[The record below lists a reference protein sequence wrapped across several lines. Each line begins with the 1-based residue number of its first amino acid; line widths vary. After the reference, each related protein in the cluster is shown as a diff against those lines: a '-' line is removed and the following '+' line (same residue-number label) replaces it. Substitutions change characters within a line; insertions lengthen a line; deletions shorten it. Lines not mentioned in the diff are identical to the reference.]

1 MRVKIDKIRE
11 GGFRFEAPMPR
22 EALETVL
29 ADAATDFHA
38 VGEVAVRVDLSDAG
52 DRIVA
57 QGHLETPLTGTCK
70 RCLREVALTAPAD
83 FVLGLRQAGG
93 ARPHA
98 DDPDLEEDPGQG
110 PPAGSFTLE
119 EADEDTYT
127 GDEIDLA
134 PFVREQ
140 ILLSLPDYVLC
151 DPACKGLCSVCGADL
166 NGGECGCER
175 TVPDPRLAA
184 LKDLKLS

>member
-1 MRVKIDKIRE
+1 MRVKIDKIRD
-11 GGFRFEAPMPR
+11 GGVELAEPMAQN
-22 EALETVL
+22 ALETVL
-29 ADAATDFHA
+29 AEAATDFRA
-38 VGEVAVRVDLSDAG
+38 RGEVAVRVDLSEAG

-57 QGHLETPLTGTCK
+57 RGHLETPLTGTCK
-70 RCLREVALTAPAD
+70 RCLREVALTTPAD
-83 FVLGLRQAGG
+83 FVLGLRQG
-93 ARPHA
+93 APAVRH
-98 DDPDLEEDPGQG
+98 DDELDPDEDPGHG

-151 DPACKGLCSVCGADL
+151 DPDCKGLCSVCGADL
-166 NGGECGCER
+166 NDGECGCER
-175 TVPDPRLAA
+175 AVPDPRLAA